1 MAVILIGTSGYSYD
15 DWRGRFYPAGLPKHR
30 FLAFYAEHFPV
41 CEINFTYY
49 RPPDARTMD
58 GMLRKSGGRVE
69 MVVKAPAAL
78 THERVDD
85 PAPAA
90 RALVAAL
97 APLQSAGVLGAVL
110 LQFPFSFHET
120 PTNRDHL
127 RRMRDL
133 LPDLPLVVEVRN
145 SRWISEATFDLLRE
159 SRLAFC
165 NVDEPR
171 LEGLLPPLGV
181 VTAAPG
187 YVRFH
192 GRNAARW
199 WEHEHAY
206 ERYDY
211 RYADGELREWLPRLA
226 GMKKRAE
233 KSYVF
238 FNNHF
243 DGQAIDG
250 ARALRR
256 LLDSAAD

>member
-1 MAVILIGTSGYSYD
+1 
-15 DWRGRFYPAGLPKHR
+15 
-30 FLAFYAEHFPV
+30 
-41 CEINFTYY
+41 
-49 RPPDARTMD
+49 
-58 GMLRKSGGRVE
+58 
-69 MVVKAPAAL
+69 
-78 THERVDD
+78 
-85 PAPAA
+85 
-90 RALVAAL
+90 
-97 APLQSAGVLGAVL
+97 
-110 LQFPFSFHET
+110 
-120 PTNRDHL
+120 
-127 RRMRDL
+127 MRDL

-145 SRWISEATFDLLRE
+145 ARWISQATFDLLRE

-165 NVDEPR
+165 NVDAPR

-192 GRNAARW
+192 GRNAAKW

-211 RYADGELREWLPRLA
+211 KYADGELREWLPRLA

-233 KSYVF
+233 KTHVF

-243 DGQAIDG
+243 NGQAIDG

-256 LLDSAAD
+256 LLDEAATPP